1 MSRSGFNNTM
11 NLSFKLILHR
21 IKGHNKPW
29 NKASST
35 QSIKHKK
42 TNSSHFFMTY
52 MLLRTKRFVVIS
64 FFIVVSSVELLL
76 RRKCPRA
83 NMFCD
88 NVPTALGGRPT
99 SGAFDIELFWFDTEK
114 SYQYPKL

>member
-1 MSRSGFNNTM
+1 MPLMGFQKKKKNVDRGVGGWVELYPNYFWIFGIFLT
-11 NLSFKLILHR
+11 L
-21 IKGHNKPW
+21 
-29 NKASST
+29 
-35 QSIKHKK
+35 QSP
-42 TNSSHFFMTY
+42 
-52 MLLRTKRFVVIS
+52 LRTKRFVVIS